1 MIAQPSTGFFH
12 TSIRIAHGRKYVNK
26 KIKIS
31 KKE

>member
-1 MIAQPSTGFFH
+1 MIAQPLTGFLH
-12 TSIRIAHGRKYVNK
+12 TLLRIAQDRKYVNK